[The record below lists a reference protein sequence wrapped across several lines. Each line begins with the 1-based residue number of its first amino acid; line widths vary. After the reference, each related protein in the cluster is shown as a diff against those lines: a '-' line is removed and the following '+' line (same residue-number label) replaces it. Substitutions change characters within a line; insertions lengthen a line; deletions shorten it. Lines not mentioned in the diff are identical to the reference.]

1 MNESHRPPPRPPT
14 VDAAAFAPPDPATP
28 GRRASPRYP
37 PPLAGPKRSVVV
49 KINADLLDRLR
60 THCKTAHMSVTDAV
74 LSAHLDAGDD
84 VQQALRPTPEDQ
96 RRVALGLPQT
106 STRVR
111 LGPGKPLSLWLT
123 PPQRSPN
130 STPPPPA
137 PTSPA
142 AATSP
147 HYSPR
152 SSHPP
157 TPQKNTLPTTTP
169 NPTPTTR
176 LNHPELLNRTGF
188 GGGSGVPRVLGE
200 AFARSRLRCE
210 ASARCRAWEV
220 RSNRSARSARR

>member
-1 MNESHRPPPRPPT
+1 MSESHRPPPRPPT

-37 PPLAGPKRSVVV
+37 PPLAGPRRSVVV

-84 VQQALRPTPEDQ
+84 VQKALRPTPEDQ

-123 PPQRSPN
+123 PP
-130 STPPPPA
+130 A
-137 PTSPA
+137 LAELDA
-142 AATSP
+142 AAASANVTRRR
-147 HYSPR
+147 YITALLTALL
-152 SSHPP
+152 PP
-157 TPQKNTLPTTTP
+157 TNTPEEHTPHDHPQPDTNDTLESP
-169 NPTPTTR
+169 
-176 LNHPELLNRTGF
+176 
-188 GGGSGVPRVLGE
+188 
-200 AFARSRLRCE
+200 
-210 ASARCRAWEV
+210 
-220 RSNRSARSARR
+220 